1 MGKNGIWFVELIES
15 VFANN
20 IEPQAVSAPKVKVE
34 EKATPAKKDKKKKK

>member
-20 IEPQAVSAPKVKVE
+20 IEPQAVSVPKVKVE